1 MTTDTSEKGLERLIC
16 ESLTG
21 APCDAPRSDLVGE
34 RPASYGA
41 GWICGD
47 PRDYDREFC
56 VDLAQLSAFLRATQP
71 VVAASLSRSAVGFP
85 VWSSP
90 PPMQDRQQ
98 PRMLRCGDIDH
109 RNDGRRGS
117 SKGIEGDSRYAAIV
131 SLTAAYRHPMI

>member
-34 RPASYGA
+34 RPASHGA

-56 VDLAQLSAFLRATQP
+56 VDLAQLSAFLRATARRRCIAESFRRWLSG
-71 VVAASLSRSAVGFP
+71 VVFAATYARSTAASDAPMRGHRSP
-85 VWSSP
+85 
-90 PPMQDRQQ
+90 
-98 PRMLRCGDIDH
+98 
-109 RNDGRRGS
+109 
-117 SKGIEGDSRYAAIV
+117 E
-131 SLTAAYRHPMI
+131 